1 MSSSDL
7 YDVIVV
13 GAGLSGALI
22 ASTLAG
28 EGLNVAVLEATRV
41 PGGTVKRQPGLAL
54 LGTPEPFNEL
64 KSRQGEELAHTLWE
78 LTSEN
83 LVRLEILLDQAGIDS
98 EKTGSLRLA
107 RDAEQSAAFRG
118 SVAELSTYG
127 YEIGLE
133 DDSRYGDLVA
143 ISTADDLAFDP
154 RALIQR
160 LLDHENIS
168 LEVEAEVHAIKRR
181 PEGDLAVWAHRRYLW
196 ARRVI
201 LANGIHGVRLT
212 EALIGKVQAVCVHT
226 VVFEN
231 AETINRPLILD
242 DGHICFLPFG
252 PHAYLTGWDETEIGI
267 LKRLSP
273 IARQLCPDA
282 AVHERF
288 TTWIAQSHDRLPIL
302 GQDPGDPDV
311 YLMNGLGP
319 FGLNVALIAADELA
333 DLILE
338 GQRSELFSLDRFE

>member
-1 MSSSDL
+1 MPSSEP

-22 ASTLAG
+22 ASILAG

-54 LGTPEPFNEL
+54 LGTPEPFNQL
-64 KSRQGEELAHTLWE
+64 KARQGEDLAHTLWE

-83 LVRLEILLDQAGIDS
+83 LVRLEILLDQAGISS
-98 EKTGSLRLA
+98 ERMGSLRLA
-107 RDAEQSAAFRG
+107 ADVDQSEAFRN

-143 ISTADDLAFDP
+143 ISTADDLVFNP
-154 RALIQR
+154 RALVQQ
-160 LLDHENIS
+160 LLDHEKIS
-168 LEVEAEVHAIKRR
+168 LEIEAEVHEIKRR
-181 PEGDLAVWAHRRYLW
+181 PEGDIAVWAHRHYLW
-196 ARRVI
+196 APHVI
-201 LANGIHGVRLT
+201 FANGIHGIRLS
-212 EALIGKVQAVCVHT
+212 EALVGKIQAVCVHT
-226 VVFEN
+226 IVFEN
-231 AETINRPLILD
+231 TKTLNRPLILD

-252 PHAYLTGWDETEIGI
+252 PHAYLTGWDETEIDI
-267 LKRLSP
+267 LNRLSS
-273 IARQLCPDA
+273 IAQQLCPDA
-282 AVHERF
+282 VVHERF
-288 TTWIAQSHDRLPIL
+288 TTWIAQSHDRLPVL
-302 GQDPGDPDV
+302 GQDPSNPDV

-319 FGLNVALIAADELA
+319 FGLNVALVAADELA
-333 DLILE
+333 NLILE